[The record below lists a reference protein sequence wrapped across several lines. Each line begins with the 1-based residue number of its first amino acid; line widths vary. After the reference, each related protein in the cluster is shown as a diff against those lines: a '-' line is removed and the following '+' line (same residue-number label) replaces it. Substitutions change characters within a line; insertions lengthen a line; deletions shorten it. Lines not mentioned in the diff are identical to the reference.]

1 MTFPGPNPTPHERGV
16 GHLLKYEY
24 AEAAAAFAESIRLDP
39 DAPNSYIGRAMARR
53 RLGDEAGA
61 LDDERTAQGLGG
73 PEQSAWDRLANR
85 ASRRWRNDPDDPA
98 WRATDPLSRQAVLLR
113 DLNRQILNGGL
124 RQWIANGYGAWVD
137 DVAAAAR
144 EVGTAAAREVAALL
158 EDVASLLKAGYQED
172 FPEGDE
178 FLDEEDEASR
188 VIGRCEDR
196 YYNVQSRFVADVEAW
211 LEAKAAA
218 RP

>member
-39 DAPNSYIGRAMARR
+39 EAPNSYLGRAMARR

-61 LDDERTAQGLGG
+61 LDDERTARELGG

-85 ASRRWRNDPDDPA
+85 ASRRWRWDLDDPD
-98 WRATDPLSRQAVLLR
+98 WRATDPLSRQAVLFR
-113 DLNRQILNGGL
+113 NLNGQILNGGL
-124 RQWIANGYGAWVD
+124 RQWLANGHGAWAD
-137 DVAAAAR
+137 DVAAASR
-144 EVGTAAAREVAALL
+144 EVGTAATLEVAALL
-158 EDVASLLKAGYQED
+158 EDLTSLLKAGYRED
-172 FPEGDE
+172 FPEDDE
-178 FLDEEDEASR
+178 SVDEEDEAFD

-196 YYNVQSRFVADVEAW
+196 YYNVQSQFVADVKAW